1 MVKVYDNILS
11 YDICQSLIELFHTN
25 LQHQQFFDDNCL
37 CFTLLNVNKVSHD
50 TVSLLGPC
58 VAKLYKRYKKDIK
71 NKYIPPFRLLEDFK
85 IKEYDTSGNQKFDEH
100 VDVINSH
107 TSTRALGFLFY
118 LNDNDG
124 YTKFQNGQVVESKA
138 NRAVIFDSPE
148 LHTGSTPTDAYGR
161 YVVNLNWVEHD
172 SPQIPLENTT
182 K

>member
-37 CFTLLNVNKVSHD
+37 CFTLLNVNKVSLD

-71 NKYIPPFRLLEDFK
+71 NKYIPPFRLLEDFR

-124 YTKFQNGQVVESKA
+124 NTLFPLQ
-138 NRAVIFDSPE
+138 
-148 LHTGSTPTDAYGR
+148 
-161 YVVNLNWVEHD
+161 NLNIQPVSGRVVVFPPTWEYPHQGLAPK
-172 SPQIPLENTT
+172 SNTKYIIGT
-182 K
+182 YIHYGKN